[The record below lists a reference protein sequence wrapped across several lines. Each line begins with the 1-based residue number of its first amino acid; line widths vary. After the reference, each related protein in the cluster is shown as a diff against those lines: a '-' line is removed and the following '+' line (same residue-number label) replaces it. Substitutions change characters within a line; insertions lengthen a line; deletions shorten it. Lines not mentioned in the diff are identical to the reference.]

1 MSKFIQIGDN
11 LVINLEAV
19 ASVFK
24 FEDGKVSIAQKGTAP
39 LTLEGKQAT
48 AVWAYFT
55 ATSPNMSLPITEKMM
70 TKNSGQNALSI
81 PNSNDAIS

>member
-1 MSKFIQIGDN
+1 MSKFIQIGDD

-24 FEDGKVSIAQKGTAP
+24 FEDGKVSIAQKDTTP
-39 LTLEGKQAT
+39 LTLEGNRAK

-55 ATSPNMSLPITEKMM
+55 SVTPNICPSQKI
-70 TKNSGQNALSI
+70 NN
-81 PNSNDAIS
+81 